1 MHKYALGQR
10 SMVPMVEAA
19 GHFNI
24 ATNPHPAALYE
35 GSPGGLQIWCTP
47 EDNPGGL
54 WKEITM
60 VKGAFAKPCAFV
72 GGVLWQC
79 SQGKESTVLHLILTT
94 IAYALCEEN
103 LVELE
108 AIHNRP
114 DDVSWARQKLIWLWQ
129 ASVASEEMP
138 PIVVRDRSHKE

>member
-19 GHFNI
+19 DHFNI
-24 ATNPHPAALYE
+24 VTNPHPAALYE

-47 EDNPGGL
+47 EDNPGGV

-60 VKGAFAKPCAFV
+60 VKGDFAKPCAFV

-79 SQGKESTVLHLILTT
+79 SQGKDATVIHLVLTT

-103 LVELE
+103 LVKLE
-108 AIHNRP
+108 SIHNRP
-114 DDVSWARQKLIWLWQ
+114 EDVAWARQKLTWLWQ

-138 PIVVRDRSHKE
+138 PIVVRD